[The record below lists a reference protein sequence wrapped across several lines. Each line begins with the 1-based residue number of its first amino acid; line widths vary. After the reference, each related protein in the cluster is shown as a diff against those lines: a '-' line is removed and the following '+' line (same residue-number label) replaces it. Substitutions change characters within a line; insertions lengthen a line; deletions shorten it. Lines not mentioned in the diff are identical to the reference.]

1 MHKIKIICIGGCVRT
16 TIDLP
21 EKLVNEAMKI
31 SHQKTKTSVIVT
43 ALEEYVRKNRIQNLK
58 RFRGKLDISID
69 LNALR
74 KRK

>member
-1 MHKIKIICIGGCVRT
+1 MRT
-16 TIDLP
+16 TVDIP
-21 EKLVNEAMKI
+21 EKLVNEAMRI
-31 SHQKTKTSVIVT
+31 SHHKTKTSVIVT
-43 ALEEYVRKNRIQNLK
+43 ALEEYVRKNRIQHLK

>member
-1 MHKIKIICIGGCVRT
+1 LRT
-16 TIDLP
+16 TVDLP
-21 EKLVNEAMKI
+21 EKLVNEAMRI

-43 ALEEYVRKNRIQNLK
+43 ALEEYVRKNRIQQLK

>member
-1 MHKIKIICIGGCVRT
+1 MRT
-16 TIDLP
+16 TVDLP
-21 EKLVNEAMKI
+21 EKLVNEAMRI

-43 ALEEYVRKNRIQNLK
+43 ALEEYVRKNRIQQLK